1 MSDYDRNIAAAPFG
15 RTMGQ
20 VGSVAVDE
28 GLRAYMLRIYNY
40 MALGLAITGCAA
52 LGIYMLSVT
61 GEMSAAAKVLR
72 AGAEV
77 PARIGNNTFLTPIGY
92 FLFASYMK
100 WVVML
105 APLGMVLWL
114 SFRIQSMSAST
125 ARTMFLVYSA
135 LMGVSLSSIFMVY
148 TGGSIA
154 RVFFITAASFGALSI
169 FGYTTKKDLSAWGS
183 FLFMGLIGIVI
194 ASLVNIFLGSSALQF
209 AISVIGV
216 LVFAGLTAYDT
227 QQIKEMYYEG
237 DSGEVA
243 TKKSVMGALRLY
255 LDFINMF
262 LMLLQLFGNRE

>member
-1 MSDYDRNIAAAPFG
+1 MSTFDRQNQGAYTVA
-15 RTMGQ
+15 
-20 VGSVAVDE
+20 GSRAE
-28 GLRAYMLRIYNY
+28 AGIHQGLRAYMLGVYNY
-40 MALGLAITGCAA
+40 MTIGLALTGFFA
-52 LGIYMLSVT
+52 LATMMVT
-61 GEMSAAAKVLR
+61 TTSDQSAAVASM
-72 AGAEV
+72 
-77 PARIGNNTFLTPIGY
+77 GNGMMLTQLGVTLYGSP
-92 FLFASYMK
+92 LK

-114 SFRIQSMSAST
+114 SFRIQSMSASS
-125 ARTMFLVYSA
+125 ARTMFLIYSA
-135 LMGVSLSSIFMVY
+135 IMGISLSSIFLVY

-169 FGYTTKKDLSAWGS
+169 FGYTTKKDLSGWGS
-183 FLFMGLIGIVI
+183 FLFMGLIGIII
-194 ASLVNIFLGSSALQF
+194 AMIVNMFLGSSALQF

>member
-1 MSDYDRNIAAAPFG
+1 MADYDSEVLRG
-15 RTMGQ
+15 RSPAQARG
-20 VGSVAVDE
+20 ADIDA
-28 GLRAYMLRIYNY
+28 GLRSYMLRVYNY
-40 MALGLAITGCAA
+40 MAGGLAITGVIAYVAYTMAVVQTPQGLA
-52 LGIYMLSVT
+52 LSGF
-61 GEMSAAAKVLR
+61 GQ
-72 AGAEV
+72 
-77 PARIGNNTFLTPIGY
+77 
-92 FLFASYMK
+92 FLFASPFK
-100 WVVML
+100 WLVML
-105 APLGMVLWL
+105 APLAIVFFL
-114 SFRIQSMSAST
+114 SFRVHKMSVPAAQAT
-125 ARTMFLVYSA
+125 FWGYAA
-135 LMGVSLSSIFMVY
+135 LMGLSMASIFLVF
-148 TGGSIA
+148 TGASIFQ
-154 RVFFITAASFGALSI
+154 VFLITAASFGALSLW
-169 FGYTTKKDLSAWGS
+169 GYTTSKDISGWGS